1 MPPTL
6 PPARRRRVRLLYA
19 GLALFI
25 LLTALTARSV
35 WRAWEER
42 AGQARSAA
50 VFALV
55 QQQMPSRPIEA
66 PGAIAWLR
74 EQLAAYRHQLPPAD
88 GLMFERLSG
97 ESERVPSELAAASS
111 AMHAL
116 LAAASSSS
124 PSPAQTSL
132 LESPSSLRSQSL
144 ITVADRTFVVT
155 RRKALERSAES
166 NAFIARLLAPM
177 GATQARLDDALRNV
191 ARPVRLYGVGED
203 GTLVSMPW
211 PLAGQTKEGSARA
224 EALQLSSQP
233 ALPSFA
239 PEEFFFRFRSDRV
252 NAVRYSGFYVDLG
265 GRGVVSTLTI
275 PIEGGPMA
283 GVLAL
288 DLAHA
293 VDWDRFA
300 STIAPPLSGT
310 IVHLGTDTPATWT
323 MLRDAVPG
331 AASAPL
337 RQALGSV
344 VMREGASS
352 AAVSPISHAVV
363 PDLGAV
369 AAFHVSER
377 AWLLAYFPS
386 VAPSFP
392 TGAVALLGVVL
403 ALLLTGFEVNR
414 RRAEREADRAA
425 RALAEKQNLLNT
437 MEVPLIVVDPNSD
450 EIVHANRVA
459 ESMGIRRGA
468 RFAERIS
475 NDPRARAHY
484 ERTQV
489 ATSEARRAYG
499 VPIRVEDADGK
510 TSEQFAIVRSVAVTA
525 PIEAL
530 AADERHRLAI
540 LFVIDPES
548 DLRLLLDDVEAEA
561 HTDERR
567 RLAGLL
573 SHGLDALADVLRR
586 SVAAADLGAAKPG
599 SLNSWLAEYL
609 QRRIHVTAWLL
620 DHWQGAPP
628 AHDSVVDAVQIEETL
643 ISLKRVFTEVRGDGE
658 LRSRLGWT
666 NGPLSAHTGGTPFSR
681 SLDWPSEFEVT
692 LPVRGGLGFF
702 LTEVLANAMRH
713 GASGSTPRVVVEC
726 DRVRNEAHFVVENQR
741 RGERSQPGGKYGGLA
756 LLAGMA
762 RLFGWREF
770 SAAPSGS
777 AFVVSW
783 RVPLARRDQR
793 GRPD

>member
-1 MPPTL
+1 
-6 PPARRRRVRLLYA
+6 VGLLYA
-19 GLALFI
+19 GLALFV
-25 LLTALTARSV
+25 LLTALTARSI
-35 WRAWEER
+35 WRAWDQR

-55 QQQMPSRPIEA
+55 QQRMPSRPTEA

-74 EQLAAYRHQLPPAD
+74 EQLSIYRRHLAPSD
-88 GLMFERLSG
+88 GLMFERLAD
-97 ESERVPSELAAASS
+97 ETDRIPSELTAAAN
-111 AMHAL
+111 AMRAV
-116 LAAASSSS
+116 LAAPPPAADL
-124 PSPAQTSL
+124 PAQTPLPQASVSRRSL
-132 LESPSSLRSQSL
+132 SL
-144 ITVADRTFVVT
+144 ITSAGRTFVVT
-155 RRKALERSAES
+155 RRHGLENNADS
-166 NAFIARLLAPM
+166 NGFIARLLAPM
-177 GATQARLDDALRNV
+177 GEAQTRLDDAVRGV
-191 ARPVRLYGVGED
+191 ARPVRLYVLAED
-203 GTLVSMPW
+203 GTLVSLPW
-211 PLAGQTKEGSARA
+211 PFAGETKEGAARA

-239 PEEFFFRFRSDRV
+239 PEEFFFRFPHGRPD
-252 NAVRYSGFYVDLG
+252 AVRYSGFYVDLG
-265 GRGVVSTLTI
+265 GRGVVSTLTM
-275 PIEGGPMA
+275 PIEGDPVN

-288 DLAHA
+288 DLGHD

-310 IVHLGTDTPATWT
+310 IVHLGTDTPATWS
-323 MLRDAVPG
+323 MLRGGLSSDTP
-331 AASAPL
+331 APL
-337 RQALGSV
+337 RHALDAIV
-344 VMREGASS
+344 TRAMD
-352 AAVSPISHAVV
+352 AAGGVSPITHAVV
-363 PDLGAV
+363 PDIGAV

-392 TGAVALLGVVL
+392 AGAVALLGVVL

-437 MEVPLIVVDPNSD
+437 MQVPLIVVDPNTD

-468 RFAERIS
+468 RFADRVSTE
-475 NDPRARAHY
+475 PRARAHY

-499 VPIRVEDADGK
+499 VPIRVDNADGES
-510 TSEQFAIVRSVAVTA
+510 SEQFAIVRSVAVTA

-530 AADERHRLAI
+530 SADERHRLAI
-540 LFVIDPES
+540 LFVVDPHS
-548 DLRLLLDDVEAEA
+548 DLRLLLEDVEADA

-586 SVAAADLGAAKPG
+586 TVARGDAAS
-599 SLNSWLAEYL
+599 SLSPWLAEYL

-620 DHWQGAPP
+620 DHWHQSPP
-628 AHDSVVDAVQIEETL
+628 GHDSVVDAAQVDETL
-643 ISLKRVFTEVRGDGE
+643 HSLERVFTEVRRDSE
-658 LRSRLGWT
+658 LRARIGWT
-666 NGPLSAHTGGTPFSR
+666 NGPLSTDTGAAPFLASV
-681 SLDWPSEFEVT
+681 DWPVEFDAT

-713 GASGSTPRVVVEC
+713 GAAGSTPRLIVRC
-726 DRVRNEAHFVVENQR
+726 DRVRTEAHFIVENER
-741 RGERSQPGGKYGGLA
+741 RDDRLSTGSKYGGLA
-756 LLAGMA
+756 LLTGMA

-770 SAAPSGS
+770 TAGPEGA

-783 RVPLARRDQR
+783 RVPLARRDQQ